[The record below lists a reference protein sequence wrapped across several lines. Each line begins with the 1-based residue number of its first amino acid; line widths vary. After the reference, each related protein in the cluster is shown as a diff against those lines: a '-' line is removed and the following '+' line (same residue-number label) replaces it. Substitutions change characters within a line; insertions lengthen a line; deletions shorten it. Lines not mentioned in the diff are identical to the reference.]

1 VKVLVTGG
9 AGYIGSVTTAHLL
22 ERGHGVVVL
31 DDLST
36 GHRAAIPEGAEF
48 VQGRVQGPDVLA
60 TALDGVDA
68 VVHFASLSLVGES
81 MQEPRRY
88 FRENVGAALALLDG
102 MDRVGVKCLV
112 FSSTAAV
119 YGEPAVEVITEDT
132 PLRPVNPY
140 GHSKVMIER
149 VLAEEARA
157 NGLAAIA
164 LRYFNACGADGPR
177 GEDHEPETHLIPR
190 LCQMLLG
197 ELQDFRVHG
206 DDHPTPDGTPVR
218 DYVHV
223 RDLAVAHA
231 LALEALGGVGA
242 VGDAARGAAGDAAR
256 GAAGG
261 AAGPE
266 GGELGGAFLPG
277 FEAINLGTGHGA
289 SVREVLAAAGA
300 VTGRE
305 IPVRVGPRREGD
317 PPRLVASN
325 VRAQERLGWRPE
337 CSGLERIVS
346 DAFAWHREHPQG
358 YADD

>member
-1 VKVLVTGG
+1 MKVLVTGG

-36 GHRAAIPEGAEF
+36 GHRAAIPDGAEF
-48 VQGRVQGPDVLA
+48 VEGRVQDPDVLA
-60 TALDGVDA
+60 AALEGVDA

-102 MDRVGVKCLV
+102 MDRVGVKRLV

-119 YGEPAVEVITEDT
+119 YGEPDVPVITEDT

-223 RDLAVAHA
+223 RDLAAAHA
-231 LALEALGGVGA
+231 LALEALGGA
-242 VGDAARGAAGDAAR
+242 

-261 AAGPE
+261 TGT
-266 GGELGGAFLPG
+266 PG

-325 VRAQERLGWRPE
+325 ARARERLGWQPE
-337 CSGLERIVS
+337 CSGIERILS

-358 YADD
+358 YAEG

>member
-1 VKVLVTGG
+1 MKFLVTGG

-36 GHRAAIPEGAEF
+36 GHRAAIPDGAEF
-48 VQGRVQGPDVLA
+48 VEGRVQDPHVLA

-102 MDRVGVKCLV
+102 MDRVGVKRLV

-119 YGEPAVEVITEDT
+119 YGEPDVPVITEDT

-223 RDLAVAHA
+223 RDLAAAHA
-231 LALEALGGVGA
+231 LALEALGGAGA
-242 VGDAARGAAGDAAR
+242 AGGAARGAAGPGGVAV
-256 GAAGG
+256 GG
-261 AAGPE
+261 AIT
-266 GGELGGAFLPG
+266 PG

-325 VRAQERLGWRPE
+325 ARARERLGWQPE
-337 CSGLERIVS
+337 CSGLERILS

-358 YADD
+358 YVEG